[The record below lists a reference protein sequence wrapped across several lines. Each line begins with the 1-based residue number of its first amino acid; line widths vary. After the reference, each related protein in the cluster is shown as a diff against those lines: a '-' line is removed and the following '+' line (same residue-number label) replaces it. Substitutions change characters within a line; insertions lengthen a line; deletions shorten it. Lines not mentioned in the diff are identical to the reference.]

1 MTIPQNIH
9 NIHNIRSV
17 NLPMILKVTGW
28 LLLIEATFM
37 LIPAVTAL

>member
-28 LLLIEATFM
+28 LLLIELS
-37 LIPAVTAL
+37 LIHI